1 MKYCHP
7 YFDSALVTGGDKINT
22 VTIENAAAF
31 SEILRDIAS
40 SIDGNT
46 EHSTLF
52 RDDKSLPFSS
62 NAELLSSFFPF
73 DLNKK
78 TLLGKI
84 AGALEKEALSPEKYQ
99 ETVKLTA
106 ATEVFLSNL
115 AEAFDCHL
123 FFGKISPASIIKS
136 SGMEIVDDYSS
147 LPEKLLDYFE
157 MVREFERN
165 KLFFT
170 VNLRSFLSDKEAEA
184 FFRSVV
190 MHEFSVIM
198 FENKDYPKSKWEKR
212 LILDADLCTIE

>member
-1 MKYCHP
+1 MI
-7 YFDSALVTGGDKINT
+7 TT
-22 VTIENAAAF
+22 T
-31 SEILRDIAS
+31 
-40 SIDGNT
+40 
-46 EHSTLF
+46 
-52 RDDKSLPFSS
+52 
-62 NAELLSSFFPF
+62 
-73 DLNKK
+73 
-78 TLLGKI
+78 
-84 AGALEKEALSPEKYQ
+84 
-99 ETVKLTA
+99 
-106 ATEVFLSNL
+106 
-115 AEAFDCHL
+115 
-123 FFGKISPASIIKS
+123 
-136 SGMEIVDDYSS
+136 